1 MGRMEKALGA
11 EEKKRLCGCAV
22 RGVFLDSDG
31 NSRRK
36 RMHRKTCHFFKAHRH
51 LNRKYGESVLT

>member
-1 MGRMEKALGA
+1 MGKLEKVLGA

-31 NSRRK
+31 NARK
-36 RMHRKTCHFFKAHRH
+36 KRIHRKTCKFYKKHKH
-51 LNRKYGESVLT
+51 LNRTYGDK